1 MLRATAVPGPS
12 KNYFG
17 QAAPN
22 RRGLNMVDDTQKTIL
37 VIEDDPIIRGL
48 LELNLGDEGYTVM
61 SAEDGQEGVRLAGKK
76 LPGLILM
83 DMRLPSITGWEAT
96 SQLKAAPETRHIP
109 IIALTAQSTSQDLR
123 RCFDAGCDAFMTK
136 PIQFAQLFTKIE
148 MLLNR
153 SVNIAE

>member
-1 MLRATAVPGPS
+1 MAVE
-12 KNYFG
+12 
-17 QAAPN
+17 A
-22 RRGLNMVDDTQKTIL
+22 QKTIL
-37 VIEDDPIIRGL
+37 IIEDDPVIRGL
-48 LELNLGDEGYTVM
+48 LELNLGDEGYTVI
-61 SAEDGQEGVRLAGKK
+61 SAEDGQEGIRLATEKV
-76 LPGLILM
+76 PGIILM
-83 DMRLPSITGWEAT
+83 DMRLPGITGWEAT
-96 SQLKAAPETRHIP
+96 RRLKAAQETCHIP

>member
-1 MLRATAVPGPS
+1 MAGNA
-12 KNYFG
+12 
-17 QAAPN
+17 
-22 RRGLNMVDDTQKTIL
+22 QKTIL
-37 VIEDDPIIRGL
+37 IVEDDPVIRGI
-48 LELNLGDEGYTVM
+48 LELNLRDEGYEVL
-61 SAEDGQEGVRLAGKK
+61 SAEDGQEGVRLAAKK
-76 LPGLILM
+76 LPGIILM

-96 SQLKAAPETRHIP
+96 RQLKATKETNHIP

-153 SVNIAE
+153 SVNIAG